1 MRERKTKDQLENAQ
15 GIKKEGLDLGVKR
28 IERDAQC
35 LRRTFESE
43 DGRRALSLIMA
54 KMCYQS
60 PVTTQTKDGTLRTE
74 NLQHNAAL
82 QGMYLWLR
90 KFMSKE
96 TLMAV
101 EVIGIEETL
110 KGSNDV

>member
-1 MRERKTKDQLENAQ
+1 MRERKTNKETENAQ
-15 GIKKEGLDLGVKR
+15 HIKKEGLDLAMRR

-43 DGRRALSLIMA
+43 DVRRALTLIMK

-60 PVTTQTKDGTLRTE
+60 PVTTHTADGILRTE

-110 KGSNDV
+110 KGNNNA